1 VNHLP
6 VFLALEGK
14 TILVL
19 GDGAQAARRAEL
31 ALRAGAH
38 VIVFAETL
46 GEDFRD
52 IRAHEHL
59 SVLTREPTAS
69 DLAECVAVFC
79 ASGEDAANRAL
90 HALAKQARVLVNV
103 ADDPTRCDFIM
114 PAIVDRA
121 PLIIA
126 IGTGGASPVF
136 ARLLR
141 ARLESIIPAGYG
153 RLVAF
158 AAQLR
163 TKVRDHI
170 ADATARRRFWEWL
183 LDGPAAERVLDGHL
197 DDAQKLV
204 AARLTRQ
211 DENAKAPTG
220 EVYLVGAG
228 PGDPDLLTFRALRLM
243 QRADVVLY
251 DRLLGDGI
259 LDRVRRDAER
269 IHVGKRASD
278 HTMPQEEI
286 TALMIRLARAG
297 KRVLRLKGGDPF
309 MFGRGGEEIEGLAA
323 EGIPFQVVPGV
334 TSASGAATYAGIPL
348 THRDHAQACVF
359 ITGHGR
365 DGDVDVDW
373 KLLLQPHQTVAIYMG
388 LTRLAELAAQFVVR
402 GADPAMPV
410 AVIEN
415 GTRPD
420 QRVLTGTLATIAQE
434 AAAMDIKGPAMIV
447 IGTVVTL
454 RAKLS
459 ASAS

>member
-1 VNHLP
+1 MNHLP
-6 VFLALEGK
+6 VFLALEDK
-14 TILVL
+14 AVLVL
-19 GDGAQAARRAEL
+19 GGGAQAARRAEL
-31 ALRAGAH
+31 ALRAGAR
-38 VIVFAETL
+38 VTVFAETL

-52 IRAHEHL
+52 IRTHARL
-59 SVLTREPTAS
+59 NVLDREPAAS
-69 DLAECVAVFC
+69 DLADCMAVFC
-79 ASGEDAANRAL
+79 ASGDDTRDRAL
-90 HALAKQARVLVNV
+90 HAAAKQARVLVNV

-114 PAIVDRA
+114 PAIVDRT

-158 AAQLR
+158 AARLR
-163 TKVRDHI
+163 TQVRDRI
-170 ADATARRRFWEWL
+170 ADATMRRRFWEWL
-183 LDGPAAERVLDGHL
+183 LDGPAAERVLDGHI
-197 DDAQKLV
+197 DEAQNLV
-204 AARLTRQ
+204 NARLARPGEDTV
-211 DENAKAPTG
+211 APTG

-323 EGIPFQVVPGV
+323 EGIPFQVVPGI

-365 DGDVDVDW
+365 DGEVDVDW

-388 LTRLAELAAQFVVR
+388 LTRLAELAAQFIAR

-415 GTRPD
+415 GTRAD
-420 QRVLTGTLATIAQE
+420 QRVLTGTLATIGQD
-434 AAAMDIKGPAMIV
+434 AATTNIKGPAMIV

-454 RAKLS
+454 RSKLS
-459 ASAS
+459 ASTT

>member
-1 VNHLP
+1 
-6 VFLALEGK
+6 
-14 TILVL
+14 
-19 GDGAQAARRAEL
+19 
-31 ALRAGAH
+31 
-38 VIVFAETL
+38 
-46 GEDFRD
+46 
-52 IRAHEHL
+52 
-59 SVLTREPTAS
+59 
-69 DLAECVAVFC
+69 
-79 ASGEDAANRAL
+79 
-90 HALAKQARVLVNV
+90 
-103 ADDPTRCDFIM
+103 
-114 PAIVDRA
+114 
-121 PLIIA
+121 
-126 IGTGGASPVF
+126 
-136 ARLLR
+136 
-141 ARLESIIPAGYG
+141 
-153 RLVAF
+153 
-158 AAQLR
+158 
-163 TKVRDHI
+163 
-170 ADATARRRFWEWL
+170 
-183 LDGPAAERVLDGHL
+183 
-197 DDAQKLV
+197 
-204 AARLTRQ
+204 
-211 DENAKAPTG
+211 
-220 EVYLVGAG
+220 
-228 PGDPDLLTFRALRLM
+228 
-243 QRADVVLY
+243 
-251 DRLLGDGI
+251 
-259 LDRVRRDAER
+259 
-269 IHVGKRASD
+269 
-278 HTMPQEEI
+278 
-286 TALMIRLARAG
+286 
-297 KRVLRLKGGDPF
+297 